1 MFCALG
7 DIVIDRVVMT
17 RDFGLLTF
25 YCVLTLT
32 DCFLLKCFYRI
43 DHTTWCSGLDC
54 PVQHYNSLPV
64 LLKRED
70 SGQIDSGSHHI
81 EHIVG
86 IRNPR
91 RHTFSKSRHRYYQN
105 ANSMFQC
112 QRLLKCGDINPNPG
126 PTKYPCVCCDAM
138 VATRG
143 AMLNVLVFLRTNTT
157 GYQVLMIPGT
167 AMPVLLNGFQTHSF
181 LIQPRTRLTIRTLRT
196 LTPLNPMSLLTTRPV
211 SRLTTSLTCQS
222 LIKTS
227 TVFKTKWTK

>member
-1 MFCALG
+1 M
-7 DIVIDRVVMT
+7 VILILIQAPRSIHVLVV
-17 RDFGLLTF
+17 RGH
-25 YCVLTLT
+25 V
-32 DCFLLKCFYRI
+32 RSI
-43 DHTTWCSGLDC
+43 SE
-54 PVQHYNSLPV
+54 PYNA
-64 LLKRED
+64 
-70 SGQIDSGSHHI
+70 
-81 EHIVG
+81 
-86 IRNPR
+86 
-91 RHTFSKSRHRYYQN
+91 T
-105 ANSMFQC
+105 
-112 QRLLKCGDINPNPG
+112 
-126 PTKYPCVCCDAM
+126 

-222 LIKTS
+222 LIKIS